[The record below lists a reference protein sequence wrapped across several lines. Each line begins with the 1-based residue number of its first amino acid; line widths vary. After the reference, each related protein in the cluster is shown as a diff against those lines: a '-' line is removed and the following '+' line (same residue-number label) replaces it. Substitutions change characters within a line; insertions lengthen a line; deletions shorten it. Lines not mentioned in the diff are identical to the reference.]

1 MRKKDAEIKKTLLAC
16 ANRIECS
23 EGVGA
28 ISIRRLAS
36 EANIAVGTVY
46 NYFESKQEVL
56 MALTETYWK
65 EALVEMHKR
74 ISAERFG
81 DQLQEIITFLRS
93 KMNDCAEILMRSL
106 RDDAEAGRM
115 RMASM
120 QRVLRQSL
128 VERIDRDSAIP
139 TCVWTES
146 FTKEAFADFAF
157 NNILSLLQRKDED
170 AITFLVI
177 VNRTLY
183 PLQEST
189 YAETK

>member
-1 MRKKDAEIKKTLLAC
+1 MKKKDAELRKILLSC

-28 ISIRRLAS
+28 INIRRLAS
-36 EANIAVGTVY
+36 EAHIAVGTVY

-56 MALTETYWK
+56 MALTESYWK
-65 EALVEMHKR
+65 EALDEMR
-74 ISAERFG
+74 DCVSAERFG
-81 DQLQEIITFLRS
+81 DQLREIIAFLRT

-106 RDDAEAGRM
+106 HDDAETGRM

-120 QRVLRQSL
+120 QRVLRKAL
-128 VERIDRDSAIP
+128 VDRIDQDGAIP
-139 TCVWTES
+139 AKVWTES
-146 FTKEAFADFAF
+146 FTKEAFADFVF
-157 NNILSLLQRKDED
+157 DNILSLMQRKEED

-183 PLQEST
+183 PLYEHTCSE
-189 YAETK
+189 AK

>member
-65 EALVEMHKR
+65 EALVEMHER

-128 VERIDRDSAIP
+128 VERIDRDCAIP

-157 NNILSLLQRKDED
+157 NNILSLLQRKDEE